1 MSGFVELLS
10 YGFFQK
16 ALVASVVIGLVM
28 GLVGTHVVLRNLA
41 FIGAGVAHASFGGI
55 ALGLLLGWS
64 PLGMAWGFALLT
76 ALGVAYVQE
85 RTPIHEDTAIGIL
98 FTTLMALGIFGIG
111 FYRGY
116 AGDLLAYLFGNI
128 LSIPKEELLWGVAGA
143 GAIVLILLL
152 LSKEFLLIAFDPEFA
167 RVAGFPVGL
176 LNALELALMASAVVL
191 SLRLVGVILASALLV
206 IPPATALL
214 VARSFGELQ
223 VLSVVFGVG
232 ASVVGLFLAYV
243 FNAPS
248 GATVVLCSSLIFFGV
263 LVFQRLPHLKRR

>member
-1 MSGFVELLS
+1 MSGVMELLS

-28 GLVGTHVVLRNLA
+28 GLLGTHVVLRNLA
-41 FIGAGVAHASFGGI
+41 FIGTGVAHASFGGI
-55 ALGLLLGWS
+55 AVGLLLGWS

-76 ALGVAYVQE
+76 ALGVAFVQE

-116 AGDLLAYLFGNI
+116 AGDLFAYLFGNI
-128 LSIPKEELLWGVAGA
+128 LNIPERELLWG
-143 GAIVLILLL
+143 IVGGGTILLVL
-152 LSKEFLLIAFDPEFA
+152 MALSKEFLLIAFDPEFA
-167 RVAGFPVGL
+167 RVEGFPVGL
-176 LNALELALMASAVVL
+176 LNALELALIASAVVI
-191 SLRLVGVILASALLV
+191 SLRLVGVILAEALLV

-214 VARSFGELQ
+214 IARSLGGLQ
-223 VLSVVFGVG
+223 VLSAAFAVG
-232 ASVVGLFLAYV
+232 ASVMGLFLAYV

-248 GATVVLCSSLIFFGV
+248 GATVVLCSSLIFFGM
-263 LVFQRLPHLKRR
+263 LVFQRLPYLKGR